1 MLPTNGTHTKS
12 VMIESEGGV
21 EFAAV
26 QMSLDLKWRSEAGN
40 RGHIQYS
47 QIRPRTNAKAE
58 IDVRIAPCGEL
69 PVKRFLSMPVC
80 VTVRNNTERNVD
92 LVVELDPSGDI
103 QWDGVA
109 AQTVGPL
116 APHSER
122 SLDMSIVPLIRGTH

>member
-1 MLPTNGTHTKS
+1 MPK
-12 VMIESEGGV
+12 VIFV
-21 EFAAV
+21 IF
-26 QMSLDLKWRSEAGN
+26 
-40 RGHIQYS
+40 
-47 QIRPRTNAKAE
+47 QISKKFSFTAE

-122 SLDMSIVPLIRGTH
+122 SLDMSIVPLIRGTHPIPGLSFTDTLLGATYQFSSLYHLQVE